1 MFTVEIA
8 MELLKDVNSEIQ
20 YENSDEMLIAK
31 RIDEIEKEI
40 IGLEDDLREIRIS
53 RTRHIVMRN
62 ALEMFISEG
71 GMMISDFD
79 VCEEDNDEQ

>member
-31 RIDEIEKEI
+31 RIEEIEKEI